1 MSNRYSDEWT
11 ASLLDPERRL
21 SGLTPSELLREAGL
35 RPGMTVV
42 DYGCGPGLVTFHAAE
57 AVGPAG
63 MVYAL
68 DIHEGMVSLVESRAA
83 DAGLTNVTALL
94 NDGPQAPL
102 PEGVADHVLCT
113 LVFHYRE
120 SREERQ
126 SLALDL
132 ARLLKHG
139 GTLMVVQWVDRAPS
153 DEMLDLLESAGL
165 TCAELSPEVNR
176 QYRVKAIKPRT
187 NN

>member
-11 ASLLDPERRL
+11 AGLLDPERRL
-21 SGLTPSELLREAGL
+21 SGLTPRELLREGGL

-42 DYGCGPGLVTFHAAE
+42 DYGCGPGLMTLPAAE
-57 AVGPAG
+57 TVGPTS

-68 DIHEGMVSLVESRAA
+68 DIHEGMVSLVETRARE
-83 DAGLTNVTALL
+83 AGLTNVTALL
-94 NDGPQAPL
+94 NDGPEAPL
-102 PEGVADHVLCT
+102 PDGVADLILCT

-126 SLALDL
+126 ALALDL
-132 ARLLKHG
+132 ARLLKPG
-139 GTLMVVQWVDRAPS
+139 GTLMVVQWVDRAPP
-153 DEMLDLLESAGL
+153 DETLELLEGAGL
-165 TCAELSPEVNR
+165 TCGEPSPAVNR
-176 QYRVKAIKPRT
+176 QYRLQAIKPRT